1 MGVENGQVP
10 VGEGTGDSGTDG
22 ANGTGAQAPDGLD
35 LAVAVESIGTDLFGE
50 SGAKK
55 AESEASAEAGKTAAD
70 GVKPADGA
78 PDPAAAKPAD
88 PSAPA
93 AKPTFTPT
101 PEQAHLFNE
110 QGELRTWRKE
120 AAAHFATLPPEVQQ
134 EILKREEDIF
144 RGIEGYKADA
154 AVGRDFQEVLAPYMP
169 AFKQYNVDPK
179 AQVGELLRYQFG
191 FAFGTP
197 EEKVALLQ
205 QIARDYQID
214 FAAAAASAPY
224 IDPQVASLQRQLQ
237 DVQSRMKAADAAAA
251 ESRKAA
257 LAAEIAA
264 FTSDPKNLY
273 VAELVDD
280 MARLLR
286 SGAET
291 SLEGAYKAAMWINPT
306 VRAKELARQQAESEA
321 AAKAEADAKAAAARK
336 ATSTNVRSTAKGG
349 SAAAPLGSMDD
360 TLEAT
365 LAAIRGRA

>member
-1 MGVENGQVP
+1 MGVENEDISGG
-10 VGEGTGDSGTDG
+10 VGGSGDAGT
-22 ANGTGAQAPDGLD
+22 QAPDGLD

-50 SGAKK
+50 SGAAKTEGK
-55 AESEASAEAGKTAAD
+55 AAAEAGAGEGTGE
-70 GVKPADGA
+70 GVKPAEGA
-78 PDPAAAKPAD
+78 VDPAAKPADPDPAAAKPA
-88 PSAPA
+88 
-93 AKPTFTPT
+93 FTPT

-154 AVGRDFQEVLAPYMP
+154 AIGRDFQEVLAPYMP

-179 AQVGELLRYQFG
+179 AQVNELLRYQFG

-205 QIARDYQID
+205 QIAHDYQID
-214 FAAAAASAPY
+214 FASAAAAAPY
-224 IDPQVASLQRQLQ
+224 VDPQVAGLQRQLQ
-237 DVQSRMKAADAAAA
+237 DVQSRLKANDEAAAQ
-251 ESRKAA
+251 SRKAQ
-257 LAAEIAA
+257 LSAEIEA

-273 VAELVDD
+273 IAELTDD

-291 SLEGAYKAAMWINPT
+291 TLEKAYQTALWANPT

-336 ATSTNVRSTAKGG
+336 ATSTNVRSGTKGG

-365 LAAIRGRA
+365 LAAIRGRT